1 MFHTLKKA
9 WGVPEIRKKI
19 LYTLLM
25 IILFRFGCAVTV
37 PFINT
42 DVVKEWMQNNAKDG
56 GFLDYLNTITGN
68 ALEKA
73 TVFSLSIT
81 PFINA
86 SIIMQL
92 LTYAL
97 PPLERM
103 RDEGEEGRKKIDKIT
118 AFVAMVLA
126 VFMSFA
132 YYLTL
137 KHTTNVEDAEGNYIG
152 NALKYTTGSDGVFAA
167 FVIIALFVAGALIVV
182 WMGNRISDKGIGNG
196 ISMLLFAG
204 IAARFPNDA
213 ALLIRLTIDSIKNGQ
228 NGKYL
233 WVSLAYLIF
242 IIFEIGFIV
251 FMNEAERRIPIQYA
265 KRVVGRK
272 QYGGQ
277 KTHIPIKVIMS
288 GVMPIIFAMSFM
300 ALPQTIELFKGQP
313 TTTSGFYYHFCKFF
327 DRTSWSY
334 AILYFLLVI
343 AFNYFYVSI
352 QYNPIEI
359 ANNLRQSNG
368 GIPGIR
374 PGKPTSDYIQRVLN
388 KISLIGAIFLGFIA
402 VIPIFMAMADKELQQ
417 LSMGGTTILIAV
429 SVALETTRTLE
440 SHLMMRHHK
449 GFLQ

>member
-1 MFHTLKKA
+1 
-9 WGVPEIRKKI
+9 
-19 LYTLLM
+19 
-25 IILFRFGCAVTV
+25 
-37 PFINT
+37 
-42 DVVKEWMQNNAKDG
+42 
-56 GFLDYLNTITGN
+56 
-68 ALEKA
+68 
-73 TVFSLSIT
+73 
-81 PFINA
+81 
-86 SIIMQL
+86 
-92 LTYAL
+92 
-97 PPLERM
+97 M

-137 KHTTNVEDAEGNYIG
+137 KHMNNVEDADGNMLG
-152 NALKYTTGSDGVFAA
+152 NALKYTTGGEGVFAA

-182 WMGNRISDKGIGNG
+182 WMGNRVSDKGIGNG
-196 ISMLLFAG
+196 ISIILFAG
-204 IAARFPNDA
+204 IAARFPTDA
-213 ALLIRLTIDSIKNGQ
+213 ALLVRLTRDSINTNQ

-233 WVSLAYLIF
+233 WISLAYLAF

-300 ALPQTIELFKGQP
+300 SLPSAVAFIKKPVAGT
-313 TTTSGFYYHFCKFF
+313 FYEKFINF
-327 DRTSWSY
+327 FNTRGLGY
-334 AILYFLLVI
+334 AILYFILVI

-388 KISLIGAIFLGFIA
+388 KISLVGAIFLGFIA
-402 VIPIFMAMADKELQQ
+402 VIPIFMGMADEQLKA

>member
-1 MFHTLKKA
+1 MFQTLKKA
-9 WGVPEIRKKI
+9 WGVSDIRKKL

-25 IILFRFGCAVTV
+25 IVIFRFGSAITV
-37 PFINT
+37 PFLDPSI
-42 DVVKEWMQNNAKDG
+42 VKEWMNSNATG
-56 GFLDYLNTITGN
+56 GNFLEYLNTMTGG
-68 ALEKA
+68 ALSQA
-73 TVFSLSIT
+73 TIFSLAIT
-81 PFINA
+81 PYINA

-97 PPLERM
+97 PPLERLK
-103 RDEGEEGRKKIDKIT
+103 DEGEEGRKKIEKIT
-118 AFVAMVLA
+118 AFVALA
-126 VFMSFA
+126 LAFFMSFA

-137 KHTTNVEDAEGNYIG
+137 KNTM
-152 NALKYTTGSDGVFAA
+152 NAVTYKSGWEMYFSAA
-167 FVIIALFVAGALIVV
+167 VIIACFVAGSSLVV

-196 ISMLLFAG
+196 ISMILFAG
-204 IAARFPNDA
+204 IAARFPVDA
-213 ALLIRLTIDSIKNGQ
+213 GRLITLTMDSPNPYLFVTIGYLL
-228 NGKYL
+228 
-233 WVSLAYLIF
+233 F
-242 IIFEIGFIV
+242 IIFEFAFIV
-251 FMNEAERRIPIQYA
+251 FMNESERRIPIQYA

-277 KTHIPIKVIMS
+277 KTHIPIKVCMS

-300 ALPQTIELFKGQP
+300 SLPATIQLFKENPRDG
-313 TTTSGFYYHFCKFF
+313 SFYAKFCDFF
-327 DRTSWSY
+327 STQSWSY
-334 AILYFLLVI
+334 AILYFILII

-374 PGKPTSDYIQRVLN
+374 PGKPTSDYIQRVLS
-388 KISLIGAIFLGFIA
+388 KITLVGAFFLGIIA
-402 VIPIFMAMADKELQQ
+402 IIPIIIAKIDPNLQA

-440 SHLMMRHHK
+440 SQLMMRHHK

>member
-1 MFHTLKKA
+1 MFQTLKKA
-9 WGVPEIRKKI
+9 WGVPEIRKKL

-25 IILFRFGCAVTV
+25 IVIFRLGSAITV
-37 PFINT
+37 PFLDPEVVSSWVKLNT
-42 DVVKEWMQNNAKDG
+42 EGTGN
-56 GFLDYLNTITGN
+56 FLEYLNTMTGGG
-68 ALEKA
+68 LSKA
-73 TVFSLSIT
+73 TIFSLSIT

-103 RDEGEEGRKKIDKIT
+103 RDEGEEGRKKIEKIT
-118 AFVAMVLA
+118 SFVSMALA

-132 YYLTL
+132 YYITL
-137 KHTTNVEDAEGNYIG
+137 KRMEVDGAY
-152 NALKYTTGSDGVFAA
+152 AVKYTSGWQMYFSAA
-167 FVIIALFVAGALIVV
+167 VIIACFVAGALLVV
-182 WMGNRISDKGIGNG
+182 WMGNRVSEKGIGNG
-196 ISMLLFAG
+196 ISIILFAG
-204 IAARFPNDA
+204 IAARFPTDA
-213 ALLIRLTIDSIKNGQ
+213 GLLIRLTKQ
-228 NGKYL
+228 NPSKYL
-233 WVSLAYLIF
+233 FVTIGYLLF
-242 IIFEIGFIV
+242 MIFEIGFVV

-277 KTHIPIKVIMS
+277 KTHIPIKVCMS

-300 ALPQTIELFKGQP
+300 SLPSTIQLFKP
-313 TTTSGFYYHFCKFF
+313 VTKTSGFYYHFCHFF
-327 DRTSWSY
+327 STRSWSY
-334 AILYFLLVI
+334 AVIYFLLII

-352 QYNPIEI
+352 QYNPVEM

-374 PGKPTSDYIQRVLN
+374 SGKPTADYIQRVLS
-388 KISLIGAIFLGFIA
+388 KITLVGAFFLGIIA
-402 VIPIFMAMADKELQQ
+402 VIPIFISIADSQLAT

-449 GFLQ
+449 GFLK

>member
-1 MFHTLKKA
+1 MFQTLRKA

-25 IILFRFGCAVTV
+25 IILFRFGSAVTV
-37 PFINT
+37 PFLNP
-42 DVVKEWMQNNAKDG
+42 DVVKAWMETNAKDG
-56 GFLDYLNTITGN
+56 GFLDYMNTITGG
-68 ALEKA
+68 AMSQA

-126 VFMSFA
+126 VFMSYA

-137 KHTTNVEDAEGNYIG
+137 KRMTNVEDKKGNVIG
-152 NALKYTTGSDGVFAA
+152 NALKYMSGGQGVFAA
-167 FVIIALFVAGALIVV
+167 FVIITCFVAGALIVV
-182 WMGNRISDKGIGNG
+182 WMGNRVSDKGIGNG
-196 ISMLLFAG
+196 ISILLFAG
-204 IAARFPNDA
+204 IAARFPTDA
-213 ALLIRLTIDSIKNGQ
+213 ALLINLTKTSITNNQ

-233 WVSLAYLIF
+233 WVTIAYYLFILA
-242 IIFEIGFIV
+242 EIAFIV
-251 FMNEAERRIPIQYA
+251 YMNEAERRIPIQYA

-300 ALPQTIELFKGQP
+300 SLPSAIQIIKPNKHDG
-313 TTTSGFYYHFCKFF
+313 SFYSKFCDFF
-327 DRTSWSY
+327 STRSWSY
-334 AILYFLLVI
+334 AIIYFLLII

-352 QYNPIEI
+352 QYNPVEI

-388 KISLIGAIFLGFIA
+388 KISLVGAIFLGIIA
-402 VIPIFMAMADKELQQ
+402 VIPIFISMADESLKT